1 MVVDALGN
9 QSALAVVPRLPDA
22 RLIWHRAQ
30 MRARQ
35 DAVRRAARPLVM
47 AEITAGAVFVVLVL
61 TWAGGM
67 TLPID
72 RMGDVISTVAGG
84 LVSAARDVPATARA
98 ASLLVRDHGDAV
110 AAAVGA
116 ALVFAA
122 LGLSFLVDR
131 SERT

>member
-1 MVVDALGN
+1 
-9 QSALAVVPRLPDA
+9 VPRLPDA

-110 AAAVGA
+110 AVLGRPLLLAAAVGA